1 MQFIYPGF
9 LFALSALAIPLI
21 IHLFNFRKFK
31 RIYFTNVKFLREIKQ
46 ETQSK
51 SKLRHLL
58 VLLSR
63 MLAISFLVLA
73 FAQPYLPVNNSTIA
87 SGSKV
92 ISIFVDNSFSM
103 DALGN
108 AGTLLEEA
116 KKNASQI
123 AAAYASSDR
132 FQLLTNDFEG
142 KHQRLLTRDEFLL
155 ALQEVKSSA
164 SVKSI
169 QEILSRQSD
178 LLNSGDAKN
187 KFSYLISDFQKSNF
201 NFENLHS
208 DSGIQVSLLPLI
220 SKTIANVSIDT
231 CWFESPTRQLNHP
244 EVLHVRI
251 TNASENELENAPIKL
266 LINKKQKA
274 LASFSVE
281 ANSTV
286 QVDLT
291 FTCKESGLHAAQL
304 QLNDYPVSFD
314 DTYFFSFDIN
324 SKIKVVSISEEP
336 GISPISNLFE
346 KDSAFSFVS
355 LSQKN
360 MDYNALTTA
369 NLIVLNEL
377 KSISSGLA
385 QEIKRRILSGGS
397 LLIFPAPLIDLA
409 NYQSFLSSLPANY
422 FTHLDT
428 ANTRV
433 DKVNYGHN
441 IYNDVF
447 DKSKKIPQSI
457 DLPVVYTH
465 YSINQA
471 TRSNFEY
478 LMKLQ
483 NGEHFLGK
491 NSVGKGK
498 VYVSAVGLN
507 TDFSNFSKHA
517 MFVPTM
523 YKIALYS
530 KPYQQIAYTIGKHET
545 VEIETPSSTTEAV
558 FHVKNSGDSFDM
570 VPEVKQQPEGTR
582 LVLHNQLKQAD
593 TYLLK
598 LENDTIGG
606 FAFNYNRKESAL
618 NCYSVESLIDVISQ
632 KGYSNFSLLSG
643 SEKGITASL
652 KEINQGKR
660 FWKWCLIAALFF
672 LAVEITLLRIWKK

>member
-63 MLAISFLVLA
+63 MLAITFLVLA
-73 FAQPYLPVNNSTIA
+73 FAQPYLPINNSTQT

-103 DALGN
+103 DAIGN
-108 AGTLLEEA
+108 AGSLLEEA

-142 KHQRLLTRDEFLL
+142 KHQRLLTRDEFLA

-164 SVKSI
+164 SVKSM

-178 LLNSGDAKN
+178 LLNSGSSKN
-187 KFSYLISDFQKSNF
+187 KYSYLISDFQKSNF
-201 NFENLHS
+201 SLTNLHP
-208 DSGIQVSLLPLI
+208 DSTIQVSLLPLS

-244 EVLHVRI
+244 EILHVRI

-266 LINKKQKA
+266 VINKKQKA
-274 LASFSVE
+274 LASFSVK

-291 FTCKESGLHAAQL
+291 FTCKETGLHAAQL

-314 DTYFFSFDIN
+314 DSYFFSFDIS
-324 SKIKVVSISEEP
+324 SKIKVVSISEEF
-336 GISPISNLFE
+336 GASPISNLFD
-346 KDSAFSFVS
+346 KDSAFSFIS

-360 MDYNALTTA
+360 MDYTTLTSA

-385 QEIKRRILSGGS
+385 QELKRRIVSGGS

-422 FTHLDT
+422 YMQLDT

-433 DKVNYGHN
+433 DKVNYGHV
-441 IYNDVF
+441 IYSDVF

-465 YSINQA
+465 YSINNV

-517 MFVPTM
+517 MFVPTL

-530 KPYQQIAYTIGKHET
+530 KPYQQIAYTIGKNET
-545 VEIETPSSTTEAV
+545 VNIETPLGTAEAV
-558 FHVKNSGDSFDM
+558 FHVKNSSESFDM
-570 VPEVKQQPEGTR
+570 VPEVKQQSEGSM

-593 TYLLK
+593 TYFLQ
-598 LENDTIGG
+598 LEKDTIGG
-606 FAFNYNRKESAL
+606 FAFNYNRKESSL
-618 NCYSVESLIDVISQ
+618 SCYSAELLLDEIS
-632 KGYSNFSLLSG
+632 KNGYSNFSLLSG

-652 KEINQGKR
+652 KEQNQGKR